1 MVVKKQRDLVW
12 KSADNDWDSK
22 KMKLKIYT
30 EFWSVEDGYQT
41 CIVYVNYSYNKG
53 KLCHIA
59 SWLAYYWESNFCNQ
73 LVCAGIRTWITQK
86 HQSTQQPC
94 NSQLEVT
101 LSLLRTYRHRL
112 CYPTT
117 EDAYI
122 HPQKG
127 HYREPGCLQW
137 FESITSVFFF
147 LRNNSAIGR
156 RGCLAFVRK
165 GIRMGI
171 FWYLNFQLW
180 LEVVVKILV
189 LLPLIAALTPL
200 QV

>member
-30 EFWSVEDGYQT
+30 GFWSVEDGYQT

-101 LSLLRTYRHRL
+101 LFLLRTYRHRL

-122 HPQKG
+122 HPQK
-127 HYREPGCLQW
+127 RALQRARLFAMVW
-137 FESITSVFFF
+137 INYLCIFF
-147 LRNNSAIGR
+147 LRNNSAIGW

-171 FWYLNFQLW
+171 FWSLNFQLW
-180 LEVVVKILV
+180 LEVVVKFLV
-189 LLPLIAALTPL
+189 LLPLIAALTLL